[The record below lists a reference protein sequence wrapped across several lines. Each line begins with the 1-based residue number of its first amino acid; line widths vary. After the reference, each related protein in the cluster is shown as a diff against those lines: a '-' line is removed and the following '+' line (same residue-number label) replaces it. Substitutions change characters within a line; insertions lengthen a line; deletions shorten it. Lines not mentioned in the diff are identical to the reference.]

1 MVPTCQIVALEPNCM
16 EDDKKDAHSSI
27 ADSNKNI
34 GLLMP
39 LMSKKVH
46 SIIWSKDCI
55 YGFAHLAQNKSIL
68 PQKLERYSFLSFLEQ
83 IYFISA

>member
-1 MVPTCQIVALEPNCM
+1 MVALEPNCM

-27 ADSNKNI
+27 ADSNKNN

-68 PQKLERYSFLSFLEQ
+68 PKSKRHTHSLAF
-83 IYFISA
+83 